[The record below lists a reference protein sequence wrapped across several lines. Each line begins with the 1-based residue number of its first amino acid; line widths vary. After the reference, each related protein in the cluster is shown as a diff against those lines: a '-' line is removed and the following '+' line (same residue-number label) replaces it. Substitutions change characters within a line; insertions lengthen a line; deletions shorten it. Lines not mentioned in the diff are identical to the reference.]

1 MGESMTGRTVAT
13 SATPHRQSAAA
24 RRERA
29 RARPREILD
38 AARELFSRKGF
49 EAARMD
55 EVAAAAG
62 VTKPAVYRYFP
73 GKDRLIEALLEEDLA
88 IPFRQLS
95 EWVDSHE
102 GSIEALVGGFSDRV
116 GALQT
121 SGLMRGYLV
130 LALDGAGRH
139 PAIADFIRNQIL
151 APGLLVLAKAFHQ
164 AMERGELA
172 PGHDPA
178 LMARL
183 FFAPYL
189 QTALGTVG
197 YALPVGDDLERERYR
212 AFHSA
217 AFLRAFRA

>member
-1 MGESMTGRTVAT
+1 MTGRTVVA
-13 SATPHRQSAAA
+13 SALPAQQTAVA

-38 AARELFSRKGF
+38 AARDIFSRKGF
-49 EAARMD
+49 EATRMD

-73 GKDRLIEALLEEDLA
+73 GKDRLIAALLEEDLA

-95 EWVDSHE
+95 AWTEGHE
-102 GSIEALVGGFSDRV
+102 GPIGDLVNGFSDRV
-116 GALQT
+116 GALQVG
-121 SGLMRGYLV
+121 GLMRGYLV

-139 PAIADFIRNQIL
+139 PEIADFIRNQIL

-172 PGHDPA
+172 PGADPA
-178 LMARL
+178 FMART
-183 FFAPYL
+183 FFAPFL
-189 QTALGTVG
+189 QTSLGTVG
-197 YALPVGDDLERERYR
+197 YALPVGDAAERERYR
-212 AFHSA
+212 AFHTA
-217 AFLRAFRA
+217 AFLRAFRP